1 MWSRRVL
8 SCASALSSGHSALY
22 CAHQYPQLRGGR
34 GFDRTKLELALAEKI
49 AELDF
54 DGDEPLAQNYTVH
67 HTLVDLPSK
76 VEIYCGDLCW

>member
-1 MWSRRVL
+1 VWLEGFCLAPARCQAATPL
-8 SCASALSSGHSALY
+8 CTG
-22 CAHQYPQLRGGR
+22 AHQYPQLRGGR